1 MTLRLYCHPLSSFC
15 QKVLVALYEN
25 GTPFTPELV
34 DFGNATSREGFL
46 KTWPIGQ
53 FPVLRDEAHDRLVP
67 ESSVIIEYLD
77 RHYPGPT
84 KFLPA
89 DPDLARQARF
99 RERFFDLHVQ
109 QNMQKVVTDRIR
121 PAGQHDPFGVEQARA
136 KLKTALDM
144 IEGDVGEAWAMG
156 EDFGVVDCA
165 AAPALWYADKVIA
178 LEGAHPKTA
187 RYLQRLSARPSFA
200 RALKEAEPYLKN
212 FPRG

>member
-1 MTLRLYCHPLSSFC
+1 MKL
-15 QKVLVALYEN
+15 
-25 GTPFTPELV
+25 
-34 DFGNATSREGFL
+34 
-46 KTWPIGQ
+46 WPVGQ

-109 QNMQKVVTDRIR
+109 QNMQKIVTDRIR
-121 PAGQHDPFGVEQARA
+121 PAGQNDPFGVEQARV
-136 KLKTALDM
+136 KLATALDM
-144 IEGDVGEAWAMG
+144 IEDDIGEAWAMG
-156 EDFGVVDCA
+156 AAFGVVDCA
-165 AAPALWYADKVIA
+165 AAPALWYTDKVIPLA
-178 LEGAHPKTA
+178 AAHPKTA
-187 RYLQRLSARPSFA
+187 HYLQRLIARPSFA
-200 RALKEAEPYLKN
+200 RALKEAEPYLEN

>member
-109 QNMQKVVTDRIR
+109 HRIR

>member
-1 MTLRLYCHPLSSFC
+1 MTLRLYYHPLSSFC
-15 QKVLVALYEN
+15 QKVLIALYEN
-25 GTPFTPELV
+25 GTPFAPELV
-34 DFGNATSREGFL
+34 DFGDTASREAFL
-46 KTWPIGQ
+46 KIWPVGQ

-109 QNMQKVVTDRIR
+109 QNMQKIVTDRIR
-121 PAGQHDPFGVEQARA
+121 PAGQNDSFGVQQARV
-136 KLKTALDM
+136 KLATALDM
-144 IEGDVGEAWAMG
+144 IEEDIGEAWAMG
-156 EDFGVVDCA
+156 AAFGAVDCA
-165 AAPALWYADKVIA
+165 AAPALWYADKVIP
-178 LEGAHPKTA
+178 LEAAHPKTA
-187 RYLQRLSARPSFA
+187 KYLLRLIARPAFA

>member
-1 MTLRLYCHPLSSFC
+1 MTLRLFYHPLSSFC

-25 GTPFTPELV
+25 LTPFTPELV
-34 DFGNATSREGFL
+34 DFGDTGSRAAFL
-46 KTWPIGQ
+46 KIWPVGQ

-89 DPDLARQARF
+89 DPELARQARF

-109 QNMQKVVTDRIR
+109 QHMQKVVTDRIR
-121 PAGQHDPFGVEQARA
+121 PAGQNDPYGVEQSRA
-136 KLKTALDM
+136 KLATALDM
-144 IEGDVGEAWAMG
+144 IEGDIGEGWAMG
-156 EDFGVVDCA
+156 AGFGVVDCA
-165 AAPALWYADKVIA
+165 AAPAFWYADKVIP
-178 LEGAHPKTA
+178 LEAAHPKTA
-187 RYLQRLSARPSFA
+187 RYLQRLIARPSFA